1 MRVFISDIITIK
13 DRYDGPDY
21 YHLMGKLQSGL
32 VINIEDL
39 FYDLRSYNGFH
50 AEMLLIVMRDPYLE
64 LEKGINNQLFLP
76 EKYYSFEFIN
86 ELKRRNLLKSRSNW
100 GSVVSTGEYIDP
112 YTIPEDWLSLIKP
125 NAYKVMLEEPTA
137 LKTEDGIYL
146 ISPLHS
152 RKRVP
157 IEEFPQ
163 KVSIATSSIDLV
175 AWNPI

>member
-1 MRVFISDIITIK
+1 MKVFISDIISIK

-21 YHLMGKLQSGL
+21 YHLIGKIQSGL
-32 VINIEDL
+32 KIKIKDI
-39 FYDLRSYNGFH
+39 FYDLRSYNGFNV
-50 AEMLLIVMRDPYLE
+50 EMLLMVTRDPYLE
-64 LEKGINNQLFLP
+64 LEKGIYSQLFLP

-86 ELKRRNLLKSRSNW
+86 ELKRRKLLKSRSNW
-100 GSVVSTGEYIDP
+100 GSVILTGEYIDP
-112 YTIPEDWLSLIKP
+112 YTIPENWVSLIKP

-163 KVSIATSSIDLV
+163 KVSIASKSINLA
-175 AWNPI
+175 AWYPI